1 VGFYAI
7 VIYMKKNIGTLDR
20 VARSMIGLILIAVII
35 FVPQP
40 LWVKIILGIIAAFS
54 FFQAFMSWCLWY
66 QIIGKNTCPV
76 E

>member
-1 VGFYAI
+1 
-7 VIYMKKNIGTLDR
+7 MNKNIGTLDR
-20 VARSMIGLILIAVII
+20 VARFIIGLILVALII
-35 FVPQP
+35 FVAQP
-40 LWVKIILGIIAAFS
+40 LWVKIILGLFAAFS